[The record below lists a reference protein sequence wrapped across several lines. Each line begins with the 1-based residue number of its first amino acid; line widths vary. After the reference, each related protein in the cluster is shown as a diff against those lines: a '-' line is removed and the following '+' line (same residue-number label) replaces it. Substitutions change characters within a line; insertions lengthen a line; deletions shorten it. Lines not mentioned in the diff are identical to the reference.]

1 MQSLIKHSLRFP
13 LLQIITL
20 KNCYF
25 NFKVLYHEET
35 ERFERF
41 VAIASVIAVLERMP
55 VLIICIATGEKSTW
69 LMGNSPPAVT
79 VKGWHG
85 VVIFSGAP
93 NTGADYDS
101 GK

>member
-1 MQSLIKHSLRFP
+1 ML
-13 LLQIITL
+13 
-20 KNCYF
+20 
-25 NFKVLYHEET
+25 
-35 ERFERF
+35 
-41 VAIASVIAVLERMP
+41 

-85 VVIFSGAP
+85 VVIFSGAL
-93 NTGADYDS
+93 NTDADYDS